1 MIPSFMLS
9 FAVEREEILST
20 QRKFYP
26 RAESGGILWGASLK
40 RGLRQKSR
48 SGGIGRRAR
57 LKIVFPTG
65 MRVRFPP
72 SALYPYEHFVTKR
85 PPQLEDFCF

>member
-9 FAVEREEILST
+9 FAVERDGILST
-20 QRKFYP
+20 QRNFDP
-26 RAESGGILWGASLK
+26 HAESGGILWGAPPK
-40 RGLRQKSR
+40 RDLRQSSR

-72 SALYPYEHFVTKR
+72 SALVENA
-85 PPQLEDFCF
+85 

>member
-1 MIPSFMLS
+1 MM
-9 FAVEREEILST
+9 
-20 QRKFYP
+20 
-26 RAESGGILWGASLK
+26 SLK
-40 RGLRQKSR
+40 SKRELLGVVYLRTQIAARFIMRHCAKSR

-72 SALYPYEHFVTKR
+72 SAHADYTLRVF
-85 PPQLEDFCF
+85 